1 MALHPGGDIG
11 AYTAHMAALAEHN
24 HPCLILA
31 DMAGGTPWNVG
42 LALAARAEW
51 VRVVSGVN
59 LPMLLETALARHGM
73 GVDALALLAQETGV
87 HSVRIGGLPG

>member
-11 AYTAHMAALAEHN
+11 AYTAHIAALAEN
-24 HPCLILA
+24 KHPCLILA